1 MSNYLSD
8 LHLELSHRLEELLTG
23 NRNRV
28 EVIKLHVKSGVAY
41 IALKDVSAIVKCK
54 RLSVGTAAY
63 DHVLEIHMNS
73 GTIFTVEDEI

>member
-23 NRNRV
+23 DRNRV
-28 EVIKLHVKSGVAY
+28 EVIKLHVKSGIAY
-41 IALKDVSAIVKCK
+41 ISLKDVSAIVKCK
-54 RLSVGTAAY
+54 N
-63 DHVLEIHMNS
+63 VLEIHMNS